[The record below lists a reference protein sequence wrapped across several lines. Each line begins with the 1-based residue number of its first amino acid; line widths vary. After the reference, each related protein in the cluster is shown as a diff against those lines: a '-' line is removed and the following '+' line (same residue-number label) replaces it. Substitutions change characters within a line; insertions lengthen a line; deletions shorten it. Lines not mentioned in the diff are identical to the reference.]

1 MERQVAVATSKTIRI
16 HKFGGPEVL
25 QLEDLPLPEPQGD
38 EMSIR
43 VHAASINPVDWKIRA
58 GTYPRITAE
67 HLPVALGRDVSG
79 VVEKAGPNAPFKPG
93 DAIYAFLGR
102 DRGGYTE
109 RMIIKPGEAAPKP
122 KSLDHV
128 HAAAVPLAAITAWQG
143 LFDHGGLKSGERVL
157 IHAGNGGVGHL
168 AVQFAKAK
176 GAWVATTCSGVD
188 IDFVKGLGADQV
200 IDYRAQKFEE
210 LVQPVDLVLDLVAG
224 PIQERSWAV
233 VKNRG
238 RLVSALGQVSEERA
252 KQAGATGQSFVAR
265 VDAGQL
271 AEVGAL
277 IDAGRVRVEVQA
289 VLPFAEVARAQQM
302 MEKEHTR
309 GKIVLRMV

>member
-1 MERQVAVATSKTIRI
+1 MATTKTIRI

-25 QLEDLPLPEPQGD
+25 TLEDLPLPEPQDD

-43 VHAASINPVDWKIRA
+43 VHAASINPVDWKIRN
-58 GTYPRITAE
+58 GTYPRVKAE
-67 HLPVALGRDVSG
+67 NLPLALGRDVSG
-79 VVEKAGPNAPFKPG
+79 VVEKAGPRAPFKPG

-102 DRGGYTE
+102 DRGGYAE
-109 RMIIKPGEAAPKP
+109 RMVIKAAEAASKP
-122 KSLDHV
+122 KTLSHV
-128 HAAAVPLAAITAWQG
+128 EAAAVPLAAITAWQG
-143 LFDHGGLKSGERVL
+143 LFDQGGLAAGERVL

-176 GAWVATTCSGVD
+176 GAWVATTCSGAD

-200 IDYRAQKFEE
+200 VDYRAQKFED

-224 PIQERSWAV
+224 PTQERSWAV
-233 VKNRG
+233 VKPGG
-238 RLVSALGQVSEERA
+238 RLVSVLGQVSEEKA
-252 KQAGATGQSFVAR
+252 KQHGARGSSFVAR

-271 AEVGAL
+271 AKIGGL
-277 IDAGRVRVEVQA
+277 IDAGKVRVEVQK
-289 VLPFAEVARAQQM
+289 VFPFSEVARAQQT

-309 GKIVLRMV
+309 GKIVLQMVS